1 LVRVRNPED
10 QAHRVHV
17 QGELSGQLDRGDRR
31 REVRGLRKVRV
42 RVRVGVGA
50 RVRVRVL
57 E

>member
-42 RVRVGVGA
+42 RVRVGA
-50 RVRVRVL
+50 RVRVRVV